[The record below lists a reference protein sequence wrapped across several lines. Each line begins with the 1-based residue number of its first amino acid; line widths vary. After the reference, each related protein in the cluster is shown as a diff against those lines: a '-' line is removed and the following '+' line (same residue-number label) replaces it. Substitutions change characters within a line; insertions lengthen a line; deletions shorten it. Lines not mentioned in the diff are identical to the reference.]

1 MSNKNETESNGRDTG
16 HGVYMYHNPTPDSFP
31 LGGQSA
37 VKAFVTRVG
46 KTLPE
51 TRHIHRH
58 HDGAEVAGKE
68 SGIISRTT
76 TTATAIQKALSL
88 PREIAQSTQSDTVA
102 APVP

>member
-1 MSNKNETESNGRDTG
+1 
-16 HGVYMYHNPTPDSFP
+16 MYHNLTPDSFP

-51 TRHIHRH
+51 TRHIHRQ

-68 SGIISRTT
+68 SGIISRTTTT

-88 PREIAQSTQSDTVA
+88 PREIAQSTRVIPLQHPYLNSSV
-102 APVP
+102 V